1 MALPFA
7 YNLRSLKTRKLTTVL
22 TSTGMAFVVF
32 VFSSV
37 MMMAE
42 GLKKTLVDT
51 GSPDNV
57 VIIRRGS
64 QSEVQSVIDRRIAL
78 TLAAETEIGT
88 SRDGK
93 PLVAK
98 EVVVLITMRK
108 KDKDKPSNVII
119 RGVTERSLEIREG
132 IRLKEG
138 RFPRSGF
145 LEVAVGE
152 SIMRRFKDIELN
164 GTLKFA
170 LREWRIVGIF
180 DAGNTGFSSEIWAP
194 VEEVMRAFR
203 RPVYSSVIFRIR
215 DPNGFNDFKNRIEH
229 KPGLEVEAMREIDYY
244 RAQSEVMSRFL
255 RILGISLSIVFSIGA
270 IIGAMITMY
279 ASVSNRIVEIGTL
292 RALGFKKREIVLSF
306 LLESI
311 IISLVGGIVGIILS
325 SFLSFLSISTL
336 NWQTFSELAFRFT
349 LTPEIIFSGIIF
361 SIFMGITGGTL
372 PALRAGR
379 LNIVDAL
386 RQG

>member
-1 MALPFA
+1 MALPIA

-42 GLKKTLVDT
+42 GLRKTLVDT
-51 GSPDNV
+51 GSSDNV
-57 VIIRRGS
+57 VIIRKGS
-64 QSEVQSVIDRRIAL
+64 QSEVQSVIDRRAAL
-78 TLAAETEIGT
+78 ALEAEPEIDTG
-88 SRDGK
+88 RDGK
-93 PLVAK
+93 PLVAR
-98 EVVVLITMRK
+98 ELVVLITMRK
-108 KDKDKPSNVII
+108 KDGDKPSNVVI

-138 RFPRSGF
+138 RFPRQGF
-145 LEVAVGE
+145 FEVAVGE
-152 SIMRRFKDIELN
+152 SILRRFKDIELN
-164 GTLKFA
+164 GTLRFA

-194 VEEVMRAFR
+194 VEELMRAFR
-203 RPVYSSVIFRIR
+203 RPVYSSVIFRLR
-215 DPNGFNDFKNRIEH
+215 DPDEFSTFKERIEH

-270 IIGAMITMY
+270 VTGAMITMY
-279 ASVSNRIVEIGTL
+279 ASVSNRIIEIGTL
-292 RALGFKKREIVLSF
+292 RALGFKRGEIVLSF
-306 LLESI
+306 LIESI
-311 IISLVGGIVGIILS
+311 LISLTGGIAGIILS

-349 LTPEIIFSGIIF
+349 LTPGIISAGILF
-361 SIFMGITGGTL
+361 SIIMGVAGGTL